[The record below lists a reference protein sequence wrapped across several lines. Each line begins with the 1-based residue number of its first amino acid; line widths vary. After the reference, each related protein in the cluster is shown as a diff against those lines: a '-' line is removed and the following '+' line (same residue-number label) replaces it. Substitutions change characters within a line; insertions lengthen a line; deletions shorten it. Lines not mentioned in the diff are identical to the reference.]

1 MIDSRSSDI
10 MQSFQ
15 TARIVSYQQVIFLR
29 ESNVIHYQSKL
40 QSRYKCLLMGIIWKF
55 IPVFRFSKRDF
66 IIVD

>member
-15 TARIVSYQQVIFLR
+15 TTVTVSYQQVILLKDF
-29 ESNVIHYQSKL
+29 NVIHYESKF
-40 QSRYKCLLMGIIWKF
+40 QQRYKCLLIGLIWKF
-55 IPVFRFSKRDF
+55 IPLFIFKKRDF

>member
-15 TARIVSYQQVIFLR
+15 STVTVSYQQVILLKDV
-29 ESNVIHYQSKL
+29 NVIHYESKF
-40 QSRYKCLLMGIIWKF
+40 QQRYKCLLIGLMWKF
-55 IPVFRFSKRDF
+55 IPLFSFNKRDF